1 MAKQPGRA
9 LHDGQSQPQA
19 LAAVAFGVAQLMEFP
34 EDAFLLMQGYARAAV
49 PDLHAQRVAVAAAAD
64 QHAAALGVMDGVV
77 DQVAQDAVQ
86 QRRVR
91 RDRGRERAHAQAQRF
106 CLRLRRELVMQ
117 AIEHVGDRH
126 RLHLRTHHARV
137 QPREVEQAIEQAAQR
152 LHRAR
157 DAVHQLSALRGQ
169 RMPLQHAD
177 EQAQRMHGLAQVVA
191 GGRQEAR
198 LGQVAAFGRHL
209 RPAAAAAGPGSRSA
223 GSANPA
229 ACDACDGRR
238 SATRPGTAGPRRP
251 SP

>member
-1 MAKQPGRA
+1 
-9 LHDGQSQPQA
+9 
-19 LAAVAFGVAQLMEFP
+19 
-34 EDAFLLMQGYARAAV
+34 
-49 PDLHAQRVAVAAAAD
+49 
-64 QHAAALGVMDGVV
+64 
-77 DQVAQDAVQ
+77 
-86 QRRVR
+86 
-91 RDRGRERAHAQAQRF
+91 
-106 CLRLRRELVMQ
+106 MQ

-209 RPAAAAAGPGSRSA
+209 LVLQPL
-223 GSANPA
+223 
-229 ACDACDGRR
+229 
-238 SATRPGTAGPRRP
+238 
-251 SP
+251 